1 MYTFDKTTNCKACR
15 MFLRWVPCPAR
26 SRPPRAPGAAPSCIR
41 SAQRPEASAAL
52 GPRDPGE
59 RPVCVGPADLRC
71 LGSSGE
77 GRRWSRGPVTGASEP
92 GRDRQRGGRHQ
103 AVRLGGGPGGSG
115 AGLASREGGR
125 PGGSGLTSPPA
136 LPWRR
141 GTFYQ
146 GYLCTKCGVGA
157 HKECLEV
164 TPPCKISEYRPR
176 PACGA

>member
-1 MYTFDKTTNCKACR
+1 MARLCEPGRPA
-15 MFLRWVPCPAR
+15 VPGIQRGGEAVVPGGPSQALQSQAR
-26 SRPPRAPGAAPSCIR
+26 TV
-41 SAQRPEASAAL
+41 Q
-52 GPRDPGE
+52 
-59 RPVCVGPADLRC
+59 
-71 LGSSGE
+71 GE
-77 GRRWSRGPVTGASEP
+77 GRC
-92 GRDRQRGGRHQ
+92 Q

-115 AGLASREGGR
+115 AGLAAREGGR
-125 PGGSGLTSPPA
+125 PGGSGLISPPA

-176 PACGA
+176 PTRGARAPGPAHP